1 MSAGSVLLYTGS
13 ILHGGGKNQSQE
25 HRLGVLLHYAP
36 SWLRQEENQYLS
48 CPPDVAQDLD
58 PELRALIGYSK
69 GGPILGFYSSPGA
82 PGEGLEIAPP
92 ERIFGDRAG
101 RYTRIGSADDLME
114 ATTRGV
120 RNAGSDSSD

>member
-48 CPPDVAQDLD
+48 YPPDVAQ
-58 PELRALIGYSK
+58 G
-69 GGPILGFYSSPGA
+69 
-82 PGEGLEIAPP
+82 P
-92 ERIFGDRAG
+92 ERPF
-101 RYTRIGSADDLME
+101 
-114 ATTRGV
+114 
-120 RNAGSDSSD
+120 